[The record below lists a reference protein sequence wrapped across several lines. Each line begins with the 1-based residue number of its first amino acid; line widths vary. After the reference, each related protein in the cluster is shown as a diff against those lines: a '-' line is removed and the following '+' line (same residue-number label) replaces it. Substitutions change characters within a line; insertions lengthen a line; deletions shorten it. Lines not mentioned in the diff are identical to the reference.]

1 MAEAEALSFGDNSDY
16 SLAFVS
22 EEAIWLFAF
31 ILCADA
37 PQWNLPS
44 ATIER
49 RLVLHR
55 AGTVAALVGIVSHA
69 EYCTESEAHLADVA
83 WLAPRVRRHAELVE
97 WAAQHATI
105 FPAPFG
111 TLFKSF
117 DSLTAFMHAHEAT
130 ITGFLGSVADKEE
143 WELRAVAQF
152 DDPEAL
158 DQLAFSAWPEWQS
171 LSKGARYMRLCRDKN
186 ALFEFGRA
194 SAVAIVH
201 NLVAEVRPF
210 VSDWSSPS
218 PQSLTRARRRRTPRS
233 LCPSR
238 GEKEYRRDK

>member
-69 EYCTESEAHLADVA
+69 EYCTESEA
-83 WLAPRVRRHAELVE
+83 
-97 WAAQHATI
+97 I
-105 FPAPFG
+105 
-111 TLFKSF
+111 
-117 DSLTAFMHAHEAT
+117 
-130 ITGFLGSVADKEE
+130 
-143 WELRAVAQF
+143 
-152 DDPEAL
+152 
-158 DQLAFSAWPEWQS
+158 
-171 LSKGARYMRLCRDKN
+171 
-186 ALFEFGRA
+186 
-194 SAVAIVH
+194 
-201 NLVAEVRPF
+201 
-210 VSDWSSPS
+210 
-218 PQSLTRARRRRTPRS
+218 
-233 LCPSR
+233 
-238 GEKEYRRDK
+238 